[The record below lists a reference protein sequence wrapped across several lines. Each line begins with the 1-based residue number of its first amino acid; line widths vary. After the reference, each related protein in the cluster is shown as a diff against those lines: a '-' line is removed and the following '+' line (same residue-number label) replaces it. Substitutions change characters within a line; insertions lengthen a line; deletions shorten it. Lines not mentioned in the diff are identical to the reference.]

1 VADGSWSE
9 IYSFIEKKPVRL
21 PAARK
26 IIAEIEQYKT
36 LPFAKRWLNMEKLD
50 FALNQLTK
58 SHIVRSYPVLKEIDS
73 GLVSQAEH
81 TVLVTDD
88 GCEIITK

>member
-1 VADGSWSE
+1 
-9 IYSFIEKKPVRL
+9 
-21 PAARK
+21 
-26 IIAEIEQYKT
+26 
-36 LPFAKRWLNMEKLD
+36 MEKLD